1 MSSDTKEQNLHQIQ
15 QKFLKLHDERH
26 KKLWF
31 LWPELNKSIGK
42 CGCTGG
48 CTFFGG
54 NINGPRF
61 FKPSRKDL
69 DEGLNV
75 AAFRLATFS
84 LELIFNFCFV
94 LL

>member
-1 MSSDTKEQNLHQIQ
+1 M
-15 QKFLKLHDERH
+15 HDERY

-31 LWPELNKSIGK
+31 LWPEVNKTIGK

-54 NINGPRF
+54 NVNGPRF

-69 DEGLNV
+69 DEGINV
-75 AAFRLATFS
+75 AAFR
-84 LELIFNFCFV
+84 
-94 LL
+94 